1 MAELLIILSGRVC
14 CGKTT
19 LAKGLNA
26 RYGFQHARSSALLLA
41 RLNKESAGRDELQEF
56 GAALDKKTSGR
67 WISDDLYRMALREPN
82 ARGVVLDCVRA
93 KSQVQNIR
101 RGYGSRVFHI
111 HLDVKDDDILAARM
125 ATRPVEAV
133 KETKSFKEISKHQV
147 ERDVPEL
154 AKDADLVINTDI
166 YNEQDALTLA
176 ASHVGLFKNTGAALV
191 DVIVGGQYGS
201 EGKGQI
207 ASFLAREYKL
217 LIRVGGPN
225 AGHKVYEEPE
235 PYTFHQLP
243 SGTRSSNAKLLIGA
257 GAAINKATLLREIS
271 ECKVGH
277 ERLVIDPMAIV
288 IQKDDIAREQKG
300 LRNTIG
306 STGSGVGRAA
316 IRRIERQKKTLFAKD
331 VPEFK
336 AFIQLGIDAINH
348 VRCDGGRILLEG
360 TQGTGLS
367 LFHGPDYP
375 NATSRDTTAAACLS
389 ESGLSP
395 RCVRRIVMVCRTY
408 PIRVQ
413 SPEGST
419 SGVMSGE
426 IDLAEVAKRSGLS
439 LPELEKC
446 ERTSTTNRPR
456 RISKFDWPLICR
468 SASLNAPTDIALTFA
483 DYIDKGNRDA
493 RRFEQLSDSTIQFI
507 NEVEHVTNA
516 PVSLISTRFHDRAI
530 IDRRQW

>member
-19 LAKGLNA
+19 LAKGLKEA
-26 RYGFQHARSSALLLA
+26 YGFQHARSSALLLA
-41 RLNKESAGRDELQEF
+41 RLGRATASREELQEY
-56 GAALDKKTSGR
+56 GADLDRKTQGR
-67 WISDDLYRMALREPN
+67 WIADDLYRLAQQEPD

-101 RGYGSRVFHI
+101 RGYRSRVFHI
-111 HLDVKDDDILAARM
+111 HLDVKDDQVLAARM
-125 ATRPVEAV
+125 ADRPEEAV
-133 KETKSFKEISKHQV
+133 KETKSFKEISQHHV

-154 AKDADLVINTDI
+154 ANDADLVINTDI
-166 YNEQDALTLA
+166 YNPPDALTLA

-207 ASFLAREYKL
+207 ASFLAKEYDM

-257 GAAINKATLLREIS
+257 GAAINKDVLSREIAQ
-271 ECKVGH
+271 CKVGR
-277 ERLVIDPMAIV
+277 ERLVIDPMAII
-288 IQKDDIAREQKG
+288 IQKDDIDREQRSLQK
-300 LRNTIG
+300 TIG
-306 STGSGVGRAA
+306 STASGVGRAA
-316 IRRIERQKKTLFAKD
+316 IRRIERKQKTIFAKD
-331 VPEFK
+331 VVDFRP
-336 AFIQLGIDAINH
+336 FIGLGIEAINR
-348 VRCDGGRILLEG
+348 VRCNGGRILLEG

-375 NATSRDTTAAACLS
+375 NATSRDTTAAACIS
-389 ESGLSP
+389 ESGISP

-408 PIRVQ
+408 PIRVE
-413 SPEGST
+413 SPKGGT
-419 SGVMSGE
+419 SGVMSRE
-426 IDLAEVAKRSGLS
+426 IKWSEVAKRSRIS
-439 LPELEKC
+439 LAELERC

-456 RISKFDWPLICR
+456 RISEFDWPLVCR
-468 SASLNAPTDIALTFA
+468 SASLNAPTDIALTFT
-483 DYIDKGNRDA
+483 DYINVDNRDA
-493 RRFEQLSDSTIQFI
+493 RRFDQLTDDTIRFI

-516 PVSLISTRFHDRAI
+516 PVSLISTRFHNRAI